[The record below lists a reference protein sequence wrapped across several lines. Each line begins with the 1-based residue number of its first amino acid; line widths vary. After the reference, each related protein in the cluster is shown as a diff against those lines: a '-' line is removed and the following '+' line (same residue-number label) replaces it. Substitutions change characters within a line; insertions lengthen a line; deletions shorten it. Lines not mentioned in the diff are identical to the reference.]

1 MNGVISH
8 RIRIG
13 VLRCQTSMQKV
24 SLLVSMPTHPPLSIG
39 KQSHQ
44 YQMIP
49 WIPLRSKMN
58 HMHMRKATYN
68 ATIARLGYQNDHV
81 CFMRTFVYAIMS
93 FAPRGVVEYSNA
105 AALNRKTIGIATS
118 VITLV
123 HVMISPNT
131 TPTFIQQRHASATTL
146 PLNPT
151 SVLHNIDTLNVL
163 KN

>member
-1 MNGVISH
+1 MNGVICH
-8 RIRIG
+8 RIHIG
-13 VLRCQTSMQKV
+13 VLRCQTSIQKA
-24 SLLVSMPTHPPLSIG
+24 SLLESMVTHPPLSTG

-44 YQMIP
+44 YQIT
-49 WIPLRSKMN
+49 WIPPRNKMN
-58 HMHMRKATYN
+58 RMHMRKATYN
-68 ATIARLGYQNDHV
+68 ATIARLGYQSDHV

-93 FAPRGVVEYSNA
+93 FVLMAVAEYSNV
-105 AALNRKTIGIATS
+105 AALNWKIIGIATS

-131 TPTFIQQRHASATTL
+131 TPIFIQQRHASATTL

-151 SVLHNIDTLNVL
+151 SVLHNIGTLNVR